1 MGELFPE
8 LPEEVVSK
16 WVFEAARD
24 VPEEQAFWRMIVK
37 KCSPSTNLNYMD
49 GREGSRAR
57 EAMGLLK
64 VMRGTAKRLS
74 RLPNAIA
81 AENPEH
87 ALEVAVAEFLRCGS
101 RRAFNLVKNLC
112 DCRGVTGA
120 AAVDVWRRI
129 RDALASKGLRLV
141 QCEPEAALLA
151 AGTSMFSMLCMPEAA
166 QILYATDDGRC
177 LERLARVAG
186 SSFNERLNGLESAI
200 ARGGYRRAEKL
211 VASCFGSV
219 PDCVLSAELQRE
231 LCVKCFNNGSPVW
244 FEGHRHFDN
253 GWRPVSESLS
263 RWLRDWLGVSVPGWV
278 LGEKESFV
286 EIFADVKFVRVF
298 TLEKLRTIADSIGM
312 PAYEALAVW
321 PYAQP
326 VTVAHP
332 EAYAGLDAETVFWL
346 LPPGKKCGAIVKGRL
361 DDDLVVKLLRTQ
373 QPRRARLLS
382 ERLEWIKAAVNER
395 PEPAGTALRQ
405 RLVRESEPPCFSVV
419 EPGDPVW
426 LELGL
431 KRLLTGAYRQVLRA
445 QGRSVAALEGPAGE
459 WLAAALERNRP
470 ARTSTEGKVGKKAGK
485 KAGGKAAQNAAP
497 APAALKVA
505 RDDADVLRALMRR
518 ACLRRRFVT
527 DFLQRNMVKYD
538 PEGIVTVL
546 GAVKVDDV
554 TLAEDMIRSKT
565 FAGDE
570 VLRAELTVGALRR
583 LKKRPDERLR
593 LLRLVMSRSVR
604 IDVFNCGCKWSREE
618 LRAMAG
624 FLSPAHVEAY
634 LKAVPDDGLMLLGE
648 ASPEILSCRRLFEYC
663 CARLRAGLSLP
674 VVLPA
679 RRWCEDVDLHGE
691 QACEILR
698 MRDEDLTAA
707 RMRAL
712 LERLD
717 GHAGPVLKLLA
728 DGAADLLSAK
738 KKSLIDEALAAVAV
752 EPAERLMAL
761 EASAMGSQRRVLDWW
776 PKEGPDG
783 DDGVLYGVLRV
794 HHRIEEVARLW
805 PADEA
810 LARKALA
817 MMHRLGP
824 LDAAWTEVMLGIGLE
839 SAPLLRELI
848 GRADFGR
855 PLGCRFD
862 GSYARHSIPKKNGGM
877 REIHAPAAAL
887 KAVQRLVNERILQPL
902 GVHEAAWGFVSGRGI
917 VGNAAR
923 HAGQAVVACA
933 DIRSCFPSVG
943 RGLVISV
950 LRRDLGERFS
960 DAALMR
966 LVDIVLA
973 EGVLPT
979 GAPTSPALLN
989 RVLLK
994 TDEIL
999 TDAADRRDCVYTR
1012 YADDLTFSGGDGVV
1026 GLLGITTGVLQ
1037 RIGLELDPRKT
1048 NIFRKGRRQ
1057 CCTGLVVNEKVS
1069 VRRDY
1074 ARRLRAAVHAVSCG
1088 RTPELDGCVL
1098 SIPMLRG
1105 HIAFLESVKPAEGA
1119 RLRESLTEAL
1129 AGRKKEESK

>member
-1 MGELFPE
+1 
-8 LPEEVVSK
+8 
-16 WVFEAARD
+16 
-24 VPEEQAFWRMIVK
+24 MIVK

-74 RLPNAIA
+74 RLPKAIA

-87 ALEVAVAEFLRCGS
+87 APEVAVAEFLRCGS

-253 GWRPVSESLS
+253 GWRPMSESLS

-570 VLRAELTVGALRR
+570 ALRAELTVGALRR

-674 VVLPA
+674 VARAQVVRGRRPA
-679 RRWCEDVDLHGE
+679 RRAGLRNPQDAGRGSDRSAHARASRASGRTCG
-691 QACEILR
+691 AC
-698 MRDEDLTAA
+698 A
-707 RMRAL
+707 
-712 LERLD
+712 
-717 GHAGPVLKLLA
+717 
-728 DGAADLLSAK
+728 
-738 KKSLIDEALAAVAV
+738 
-752 EPAERLMAL
+752 
-761 EASAMGSQRRVLDWW
+761 EASGGWRRGPAVGE
-776 PKEGPDG
+776 KE
-783 DDGVLYGVLRV
+783 V
-794 HHRIEEVARLW
+794 
-805 PADEA
+805 
-810 LARKALA
+810 
-817 MMHRLGP
+817 
-824 LDAAWTEVMLGIGLE
+824 
-839 SAPLLRELI
+839 
-848 GRADFGR
+848 
-855 PLGCRFD
+855 
-862 GSYARHSIPKKNGGM
+862 
-877 REIHAPAAAL
+877 
-887 KAVQRLVNERILQPL
+887 
-902 GVHEAAWGFVSGRGI
+902 
-917 VGNAAR
+917 
-923 HAGQAVVACA
+923 
-933 DIRSCFPSVG
+933 
-943 RGLVISV
+943 
-950 LRRDLGERFS
+950 
-960 DAALMR
+960 
-966 LVDIVLA
+966 
-973 EGVLPT
+973 
-979 GAPTSPALLN
+979 
-989 RVLLK
+989 
-994 TDEIL
+994 
-999 TDAADRRDCVYTR
+999 ADRRGAGRSCSRARGASHGAGGV
-1012 YADDLTFSGGDGVV
+1012 GDGFAEA
-1026 GLLGITTGVLQ
+1026 
-1037 RIGLELDPRKT
+1037 RAR
-1048 NIFRKGRRQ
+1048 
-1057 CCTGLVVNEKVS
+1057 LVAE
-1069 VRRDY
+1069 RG
-1074 ARRLRAAVHAVSCG
+1074 ARRR
-1088 RTPELDGCVL
+1088 
-1098 SIPMLRG
+1098 
-1105 HIAFLESVKPAEGA
+1105 
-1119 RLRESLTEAL
+1119 
-1129 AGRKKEESK
+1129 